1 VSYDCREHS
10 RGDEPKA
17 GDAYWPTM
25 LVMLRDAEGVVRLLR
40 EPAMVDLQRHTE
52 PGIWNCRSDREEVEL
67 AAVINDA

>member
-1 VSYDCREHS
+1 
-10 RGDEPKA
+10 
-17 GDAYWPTM
+17 M